1 MSEVTVGI
9 DWGAQ
14 EMSVCALDEAGK
26 RLLKKDVARTGE
38 KIEGLVE
45 RLLAL
50 VDGDPKRLK
59 VALEMPRASV
69 IEALLARGVSVYT
82 INPKQ
87 ADRFR
92 DRHTISGAKD
102 DSLDAFVLA
111 DALRSDTHLFRLLRI
126 EPEDVVLLRE
136 RSRAYEELTG
146 QAVALGNQLHALL
159 SRYYKE
165 IIDLGVSL
173 HETPWVWRLIQVAP
187 NADKLRAGKTTTVL
201 KRLTT
206 KKGPKL
212 PQDILARLEA
222 ARRGRPLP
230 MTRATRDALT
240 ERVQRL
246 LPILRAT
253 HRQRR
258 ECQAELRKLVN
269 QLTKEE
275 DESERPSDMAI
286 LMSMPGIGYR
296 IASVLFAE
304 ASRAIQERKL
314 QPLRRLAGIA
324 PVSRRSGGRAKTPVV
339 SMRRAAHRRLR
350 DAVHNWMGIAIR
362 YDERARALYERQRAK
377 GNTYARALRAVAD
390 RMLAVLVAALRERR
404 LYDESQRRLPAPS

>member
-1 MSEVTVGI
+1 
-9 DWGAQ
+9 
-14 EMSVCALDEAGK
+14 
-26 RLLKKDVARTGE
+26 
-38 KIEGLVE
+38 
-45 RLLAL
+45 
-50 VDGDPKRLK
+50 
-59 VALEMPRASV
+59 
-69 IEALLARGVSVYT
+69 
-82 INPKQ
+82 
-87 ADRFR
+87 
-92 DRHTISGAKD
+92 
-102 DSLDAFVLA
+102 
-111 DALRSDTHLFRLLRI
+111 
-126 EPEDVVLLRE
+126 
-136 RSRAYEELTG
+136 
-146 QAVALGNQLHALL
+146 
-159 SRYYKE
+159 
-165 IIDLGVSL
+165 
-173 HETPWVWRLIQVAP
+173 
-187 NADKLRAGKTTTVL
+187 
-201 KRLTT
+201 
-206 KKGPKL
+206 
-212 PQDILARLEA
+212 
-222 ARRGRPLP
+222 

-377 GNTYARALRAVAD
+377 GNTYARALRTVAD